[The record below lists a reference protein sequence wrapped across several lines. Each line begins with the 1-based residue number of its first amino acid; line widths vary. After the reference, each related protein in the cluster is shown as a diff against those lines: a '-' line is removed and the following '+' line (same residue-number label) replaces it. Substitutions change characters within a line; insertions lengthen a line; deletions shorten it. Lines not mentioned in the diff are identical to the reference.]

1 MSRAEQRRR
10 YRERIAEVRAGTTA
24 EKVPYPIRIR
34 EAEVLRTGEVGAGLI
49 RVTLGGP
56 GTAGF
61 EAHSPDEHVKL
72 IFPEAD
78 GTLRLPEPDG
88 DMLRWPRPSPTS
100 REYTVRR
107 YDPVTGELDLDVAL
121 HDGGLGADWARSVRP
136 GEVAHVAGP
145 PGGLIVPHNYD
156 RYLLAGDLTALPA
169 IARWL
174 EELPRTAAGWAFI
187 EVADEREQIELHP
200 PEDVEV
206 HWLHRGG
213 APAGTSDVLEKAVRA
228 VRVPE
233 GERLYVWL
241 AGEAGV
247 LKPLRRWV
255 RDELRLDRGDHDIT
269 GYWKR
274 GVADFDDEHEHDH
287 QHEHH

>member
-1 MSRAEQRRR
+1 MSRADHRHRHL
-10 YRERIAEVRAGTTA
+10 ERIAEVRAGREA
-24 EKVPYPIRIR
+24 EKVPYPIRVR
-34 EAEVLRTGEVGAGLI
+34 QAEVVRTEMIGSGLL

-72 IFPEAD
+72 LFPELD
-78 GTLRLPEPDG
+78 PEPRLPVQDG
-88 DMLRWPRPSPTS
+88 DMLRWPKPSPTS

-121 HDGGLGADWARSVRP
+121 HDGGLGSDWAKAVTP
-136 GEVAHVAGP
+136 GTPVHVAGP
-145 PGGLIVPHNYD
+145 PGGLIVPHDYD
-156 RYLLAGDLTALPA
+156 RYLLAGDITALPA

-187 EVADEREQIELHP
+187 EVVDASEEIELSA

-206 HWLHRGG
+206 HWLHRGDAAPG
-213 APAGTSDVLEKAVRA
+213 ASDLLARA
-228 VRVPE
+228 VRTIEVPE
-233 GERLYVWL
+233 GQRLYAWV
-241 AGEAGV
+241 AGEAGQI
-247 LKPLRRWV
+247 KPLRRWLKQDLGLGKADQDV
-255 RDELRLDRGDHDIT
+255 T

-274 GVADFDDEHEHDH
+274 GVADFDDEHDH
-287 QHEHH
+287 

>member
-1 MSRAEQRRR
+1 MSRADHRHRHL
-10 YRERIAEVRAGTTA
+10 ERIAEVRAGQHA

-34 EAEVLRTGEVGAGLI
+34 QAEVARTEMVGSGLL

-61 EAHSPDEHVKL
+61 EAHSPDEHVKVL
-72 IFPEAD
+72 FPELDAEP
-78 GTLRLPEPDG
+78 RLPVQDG
-88 DMLRWPRPSPTS
+88 DMLRWPKPSPTS

-107 YDPVTGELDLDVAL
+107 YDPVSGELDLDVAL
-121 HDGGLGADWARSVRP
+121 HEGGLGSRWAEKVAP
-136 GEVAHVAGP
+136 GTPVHVAGP
-145 PGGLIVPHNYD
+145 PGGLIVPHTYD

-187 EVADEREQIELHP
+187 EVTDASEEIELSP

-206 HWLHRGG
+206 HWLHRGDVAPG
-213 APAGTSDVLEKAVRA
+213 ASDILARA
-228 VRVPE
+228 VRTIEVPA
-233 GERLYVWL
+233 GQRLYAWV
-241 AGEAGV
+241 AGEAGQI
-247 LKPLRRWV
+247 KPLRRWLKN
-255 RDELRLDRGDHDIT
+255 DLGLGKDDHDVT

-274 GVADFDDEHEHDH
+274 GVADFDDEHDH
-287 QHEHH
+287 